1 MKYPLVILLLVFL
14 SLAVQ
19 AKQYRWNYMDI
30 GLTEDG
36 LGNGMTFSVAS
47 HAMGNFFARANL
59 IRNQQ
64 KTETKPI
71 SSLFSFYSLGY
82 QYWII
87 YAEAGVSHYDICWYA
102 CAGYSGDMAMLG
114 LAGGS
119 GKLRAKVGAGRLNVM
134 EQQWLMM
141 EADASYAF
149 NDNLGISLGI
159 TDLDELGGKVTKLG
173 VRLSW

>member
-1 MKYPLVILLLVFL
+1 
-14 SLAVQ
+14 
-19 AKQYRWNYMDI
+19 
-30 GLTEDG
+30 
-36 LGNGMTFSVAS
+36 
-47 HAMGNFFARANL
+47 
-59 IRNQQ
+59 
-64 KTETKPI
+64 
-71 SSLFSFYSLGY
+71 
-82 QYWII
+82 
-87 YAEAGVSHYDICWYA
+87 
-102 CAGYSGDMAMLG
+102 MLG

>member
-14 SLAVQ
+14 SSAIQ
-19 AKQYRWNYMDI
+19 AEQYRGDYMYI
-30 GLTEDG
+30 GVSNDG
-36 LGNGMTFSVAS
+36 LGKGMTFSVAS
-47 HAMGNFFARANL
+47 HTLGNLFARANL
-59 IRNQQ
+59 MRNKQS
-64 KTETKPI
+64 TATKPI
-71 SSLFSFYSLGY
+71 SSLYSFYTIGY

-87 YAEAGVSHYDICWYA
+87 YAEAGVSQYDICWYA
-102 CAGYSGDMAMLG
+102 CMDYSGDMAMLG

-119 GKLRAKVGAGRLNVM
+119 GKLRAKLGTGRLNLM
-134 EQQWLMM
+134 EQQWLIV

-173 VRLSW
+173 IRLSW